1 MANPEPSQMISG
13 PLDVTHLQQLA
24 QIYYHKG
31 LAPSTKNTYSA
42 GQHKFI
48 SFCKSA
54 RLTPVPASE
63 STLLLFAAYLAN
75 MNISYATIKIY
86 LSAIRHMHVTAGM
99 HSFFNLQLTPRLQL
113 ILKGIQKSQS
123 VTHPP
128 RVRLPITIGI
138 MKGIMHLISQKPKT
152 YNNSMMWAACCLAFF
167 GFLRVSE
174 FTIPSYTQFDEEVH
188 LCLDDISV
196 DCRDNPQALRLR
208 LKQSKTDPFRRG
220 VSIYLG
226 TTENN
231 LCPVKGILPYLAMRG
246 SRAGPLFIY
255 SDGRGLTRPL
265 FKAALDDLLTD
276 LHLDKKQYNTHSF
289 RIGAAASAKQANIP
303 DTYIKMLGR
312 WRSDAY
318 QCYIKTPPQDL
329 ARFSKQLITGYSS
342 ASVGQ
347 NKALH
352 S

>member
-1 MANPEPSQMISG
+1 
-13 PLDVTHLQQLA
+13 
-24 QIYYHKG
+24 
-31 LAPSTKNTYSA
+31 
-42 GQHKFI
+42 
-48 SFCKSA
+48 
-54 RLTPVPASE
+54 
-63 STLLLFAAYLAN
+63 
-75 MNISYATIKIY
+75 
-86 LSAIRHMHVTAGM
+86 
-99 HSFFNLQLTPRLQL
+99 
-113 ILKGIQKSQS
+113 
-123 VTHPP
+123 
-128 RVRLPITIGI
+128 
-138 MKGIMHLISQKPKT
+138 MKDIMHLISQKPKT

-231 LCPVKGILPYLAMRG
+231 LCPVKGILSYLAMRG

-265 FKAALDDLLTD
+265 FKAALDDLFTD

-289 RIGAAASAKQANIP
+289 RIGAATSAKQANIP